1 VYIGD
6 VSTEPTRRASDATL
20 TTRSELDVPI
30 RSAGRLWGAITVQEP
45 TVNAFAPEDSRLFET
60 AADQI
65 GSALH
70 SAALYEQLDAAYL
83 GTAEALSAALEA
95 RDAYTASHSDSIVKR
110 TEAVGRELGMSPDQL
125 RLLRYGAAFHD
136 IGKLAVPES
145 ILAKPGPLTGP
156 ERQQIEQHT
165 LVGERILAPV
175 SFLAPV
181 LPHVRHAHE
190 RWDGGGYPDRL
201 AGERIPLG
209 ARIIFACDAYD
220 AMTTDR
226 PYRRRMDPADAR
238 EELLRCSGTQF
249 DPHVVEALIA
259 VLADDPVS

>member
-1 VYIGD
+1 
-6 VSTEPTRRASDATL
+6 
-20 TTRSELDVPI
+20 
-30 RSAGRLWGAITVQEP
+30 VQEP
-45 TVNAFAPEDSRLFET
+45 TIDAFSSEDIRLLET
-60 AADQI
+60 VADQV

-70 SAALYEQLDAAYL
+70 SAELYEQLEAAYL

-95 RDAYTASHSDSIVKR
+95 RDAYTASHSDSIVR
-110 TEAVGRELGMSPDQL
+110 RAMAVGRQLDMSAEEL

-145 ILAKPGPLTGP
+145 ILSKPGPLTP
-156 ERQQIEQHT
+156 AERKEIEQHT
-165 LVGERILAPV
+165 VVGERILSPV

-226 PYRRRMDPADAR
+226 PYRLGMDPADAR
-238 EELLRCSGTQF
+238 AELERSAGTQF
-249 DPHVVEALIA
+249 DPHVVNALVA
-259 VLADDPVS
+259 VLAQDPAS